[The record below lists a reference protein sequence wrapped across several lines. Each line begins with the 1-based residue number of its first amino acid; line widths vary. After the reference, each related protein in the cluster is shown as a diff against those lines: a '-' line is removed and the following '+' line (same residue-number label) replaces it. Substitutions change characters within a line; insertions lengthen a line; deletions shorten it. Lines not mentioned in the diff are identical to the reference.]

1 MRLHRNREFV
11 LFQSGQ
17 LLSSLGGSL
26 TGVAYPLLVLELTHS
41 PVKAG
46 IVSFARYLP
55 APIVGL
61 PAGVAADRWNR
72 KRLMIGADAV
82 RAAAVGALAALV
94 AVDPVFW
101 PIPLLA
107 FVEGAGE
114 SFFTAC
120 TGGALR
126 AVVPPEQL
134 PDAISVQQGRAATV
148 GLVGPPVGGALFGIG
163 RALPFVADAVSYA
176 ASFVSLLLMRTPF
189 QQERERAPRRLRAE
203 LAEGFAFLWRQPFIR
218 ATSFL
223 YAIGNFTDPA
233 ALFVLV
239 VVARR
244 DGLPP
249 ARIGVLLAAF
259 SAALL
264 LGAAASPLARRRL
277 SPIAIIR
284 MEQYTTVLMA
294 AYAVWPSVYVLTAS
308 LLPLGVAIP
317 ITDSVV
323 ISRRL
328 QLTPD
333 ELLGR
338 VEAARAT
345 IARLAAPLGPLTAGI
360 LLSAVSPQATI
371 AAFAA
376 VGVGLIVWT
385 SVSSSLRQ

>member
-1 MRLHRNREFV
+1 MRLHRNRDFM

-26 TGVAYPLLVLELTHS
+26 TTVAYPLLVLELTHS
-41 PVKAG
+41 PAKAG
-46 IVSFARYLP
+46 LVSFARFLP
-55 APIVGL
+55 APLVGL
-61 PAGVAADRWNR
+61 PAGIAADRWNR
-72 KRLMIGADAV
+72 KRLMIAADGV
-82 RAAAVGALAALV
+82 RACAVGVLALIV
-94 AVDPVFW
+94 ATNPIFW

-120 TGGALR
+120 LGGALR
-126 AVVPPEQL
+126 AVVPQEQL
-134 PDAISVQQGRAATV
+134 ADAVSVQQGRVAAV
-148 GLVGPPVGGALFGIG
+148 GLAGPPVGGALFGIG

-189 QQERERAPRRLRAE
+189 QQERERVPRRLRAE

-244 DGLPP
+244 DGLT
-249 ARIGVLLAAF
+249 ATRIGLLLATF

-264 LGAAASPLARRRL
+264 IGATVSPLARRRL
-277 SPIAIIR
+277 SAIGIIR
-284 MEQYTTVLMA
+284 MEQYTTVLMG
-294 AYAVWPSVYVLTAS
+294 AYAIWPSVYVLTAT
-308 LLPLGVAIP
+308 LVPLGVAIP

-345 IARLAAPLGPLTAGI
+345 IARVAAPLGPLTAGI
-360 LLSAVSPQATI
+360 LLTAVSAQATI

-376 VGVGLIVWT
+376 VGACLVVWT
-385 SVSSSLRQ
+385 SFSSALKQ

>member
-11 LFQSGQ
+11 LFQTGQ

-55 APIVGL
+55 APLVGL
-61 PAGVAADRWNR
+61 PAGLAADRWNR

-94 AVDPVFW
+94 AVHPLFW

-114 SFFTAC
+114 SFFNAC
-120 TGGALR
+120 VGGALR
-126 AVVPPEQL
+126 AVVPAEQL
-134 PDAISVQQGRAATV
+134 PDAVSVQQGRLAAV
-148 GLVGPPVGGALFGIG
+148 GLIGPPAGGALFGIG
-163 RALPFVADAVSYA
+163 RALPFVGDAVSYA
-176 ASFVSLLLMRTPF
+176 ASFVSLLLMRAPF
-189 QQERERAPRRLRAE
+189 QQERDREPRRIRTE

-244 DGLPP
+244 DDLPP
-249 ARIGVLLAAF
+249 ARIGLLLAAF

-264 LGAAASPLARRRL
+264 LGAAASPLVRRRL
-277 SPIAIIR
+277 SAIAIIR

-294 AYAVWPSVYVLTAS
+294 AYAVWPSVYVLAAS

-328 QLTPD
+328 QVTPD

-376 VGVGLIVWT
+376 VGVGLILWT
-385 SVSSSLRQ
+385 TFSRSLRL